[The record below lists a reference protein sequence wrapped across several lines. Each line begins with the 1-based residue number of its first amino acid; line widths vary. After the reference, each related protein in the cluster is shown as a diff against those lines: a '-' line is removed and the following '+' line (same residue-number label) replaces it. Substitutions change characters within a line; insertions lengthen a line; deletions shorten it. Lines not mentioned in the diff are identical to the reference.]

1 MLAALNPETQE
12 FHRIRWCQIVQ
23 TSDGMLQG
31 IGEMD
36 GEVKLC
42 GTSLAILR
50 DDGNRGEHFNAQVPA
65 HPAPAPG
72 KIAKTNGELRHRDE
86 LAGGRTRIGDAGGK
100 PPDFS

>member
-23 TSDGMLQG
+23 TSDGMLQD
-31 IGEMD
+31 IGEME
-36 GEVKLC
+36 GEVKFR
-42 GTSLAILR
+42 GTCLPILR
-50 DDGNRGEHFNAQVPA
+50 ADGNWGEHFNALVPA